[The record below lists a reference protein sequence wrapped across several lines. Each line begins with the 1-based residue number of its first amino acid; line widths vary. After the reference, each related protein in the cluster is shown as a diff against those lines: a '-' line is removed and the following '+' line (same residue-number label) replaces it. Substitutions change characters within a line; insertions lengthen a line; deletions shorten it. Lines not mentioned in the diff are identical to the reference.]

1 MMKGRPLI
9 GLLAMA
15 ATLPGCTSRPG
26 TGIVMTVTGPIAPE
40 QMGTTLTHEHV
51 LVDFGGADGVSP
63 ERYDRDTVFQTVV

>member
-1 MMKGRPLI
+1 
-9 GLLAMA
+9 
-15 ATLPGCTSRPG
+15 
-26 TGIVMTVTGPIAPE
+26 MTVTGPIAPE